1 MDTESYFQGKKP
13 VLFPLEERGVQTW
26 AMLFGASD
34 GLEMRVGGANGHRKC
49 RRQLLELLGGYLTPG
64 PTQSI
69 HYGPKW
75 LFSTESILSGS
86 V

>member
-34 GLEMRVGGANGHRKC
+34 GLEMRVGGANGHRQC
-49 RRQLLELLGGYLTPG
+49 SRLLQELLGGYLPPG
-64 PTQSI
+64 PPQSI
-69 HYGPKW
+69 HYGPTW